1 MKSAAA
7 LALLLSVSPA
17 PAQAPRVAV
26 VRVADIHRQL
36 EATTRANE
44 LLKAKHEEIRKDPR
58 LARWNEMYAD
68 LELRRKQLQST
79 TAKIDPEARLKLE
92 REFAIKAR
100 EAKALQEDFESFSA
114 AREREINTE
123 MVAGMKQRLRLILET
138 AEKTARDSGY
148 DWVFDS
154 SGFSNT
160 GVPLLLY
167 AKGADDLT
175 DRVAAALAE
184 PPPAA
189 PPSPQTQNNPA
200 ANPR

>member
-7 LALLLSVSPA
+7 LAFLLSVSPV

-44 LLKAKHEEIRKDPR
+44 ALKAKQEEIKKDPR

-79 TAKIDPEARLKLE
+79 TARIDPEARLKLE
-92 REFAIKAR
+92 REFAIKSR
-100 EAKALQEDFESFSA
+100 EANALRADFESFST
-114 AREREINTE
+114 ARDREINAE

-138 AEKTARDSGY
+138 ADKIARDNGY

-154 SGFSNT
+154 SGISNT

-167 AKGADDLT
+167 AKNAEDLT
-175 DRVAAALAE
+175 DRVAAALAP

-189 PPSPQTQNNPA
+189 APTSQTQNNPA

>member
-36 EATTRANE
+36 EATSRANE
-44 LLKAKHEEIRKDPR
+44 LLKAKREEIRKDPR

-79 TAKIDPEARLKLE
+79 TAKIDPETRLKLE

-100 EAKALQEDFESFSA
+100 EATALREDFESFSTA
-114 AREREINTE
+114 KDREINAE
-123 MVAGMKQRLRLILET
+123 MVAGIKQRLRLILET

-154 SGFSNT
+154 SGISNT

-189 PPSPQTQNNPA
+189 PTTSQTQNNPA

>member
-1 MKSAAA
+1 MKSAVA
-7 LALLLSVSPA
+7 LALLLLVSPV
-17 PAQAPRVAV
+17 PAQAPRIAV

-44 LLKAKHEEIRKDPR
+44 LLKAKREEIQRDPR

-92 REFAIKAR
+92 REFAIKSR
-100 EAKALQEDFESFSA
+100 EANALRADFESFSTA
-114 AREREINTE
+114 KDREINAE
-123 MVAGMKQRLRLILET
+123 MVAGMKQRLRLILDT
-138 AEKTARDSGY
+138 ADKIARDNGY

-154 SGFSNT
+154 SGISNT

-167 AKGADDLT
+167 AKNAEDLT
-175 DRVAAALAE
+175 ERVAASL
-184 PPPAA
+184 AA
-189 PPSPQTQNNPA
+189 PTSPAPATQTQNNPA

>member
-1 MKSAAA
+1 MKFAVA
-7 LALLLSVSPA
+7 LALLLSVSPV
-17 PAQAPRVAV
+17 PAQAPRIAV

-44 LLKAKHEEIRKDPR
+44 ALKAKREEIKKDPR

-79 TAKIDPEARLKLE
+79 TNKIDPEARLKLE
-92 REFAIKAR
+92 REFAIKSR
-100 EAKALQEDFESFSA
+100 EAGALRADFESFSS
-114 AREREINTE
+114 ARDREINAE

-138 AEKTARDSGY
+138 AEKTARDNGY

-154 SGFSNT
+154 SGISNT

-167 AKGADDLT
+167 AKNADDLT
-175 DRVAAALAE
+175 DRVAAVLAAP

-189 PPSPQTQNNPA
+189 PTSQTQNNPA